1 MVNVAPIDAKL
12 PQYRKDIAA
21 SLRALANEIEAGDYQ
36 PSLLVVVHDCEK
48 DPDLISTCTQGRKA
62 DDIVSCVGMLEMAK
76 ALMITSGD

>member
-21 SLRALANEIEAGDYQ
+21 SLRALADEIEAGEYQ

-48 DPDLISTCTQGRKA
+48 DPDLISTCTQGRRA
-62 DDIVSCVGMLEMAK
+62 DDLMACLGLLEIAK
-76 ALMITSGD
+76 AAMSSG